1 MAGLVDAIVTGQNLE
16 LKTATGLEDLA
27 ADANAAAIVVAVNSL
42 LAELRA
48 NGMIK
53 LPAE

>member
-1 MAGLVDAIVTGQNLE
+1 MAGLVEALVTGQNFALDS
-16 LKTATGLEDLA
+16 ATPIANLA
-27 ADANAAAIVVAVNSL
+27 ADANAATIVTAVNAL

-53 LPAE
+53 PTA